1 MLYFDFCEFK
11 RNRYLFSNL
20 LAFIPRFCAF
30 PLSLSHLSWTHPR
43 LVPSK
48 RKWASIIH
56 VWNYGHR
63 LNNDHNHNNQRRS
76 KPRWEREKKKKG
88 RDRLKPTWREPWNF
102 GTIFLQQT
110 HQEYDDS
117 TWLPIKSLLT
127 QQELLRMLYW
137 SLSFNPLTRGKEIL
151 FSRLRILLYV
161 AAL

>member
-1 MLYFDFCEFK
+1 MFETMVIVL
-11 RNRYLFSNL
+11 
-20 LAFIPRFCAF
+20 IM
-30 PLSLSHLSWTHPR
+30 
-43 LVPSK
+43 
-48 RKWASIIH
+48 IIIIIIKEEA
-56 VWNYGHR
+56 
-63 LNNDHNHNNQRRS
+63 NQG
-76 KPRWEREKKKKG
+76 EREKKKKKG

-151 FSRLRILLYV
+151 FSQLRILLYV
-161 AAL
+161 AAMQFPRA

>member
-1 MLYFDFCEFK
+1 MNLKEIDIYFLTSSPS
-11 RNRYLFSNL
+11 Y
-20 LAFIPRFCAF
+20 LAFALF
-30 PLSLSHLSWTHPR
+30 PSPYLIYHELTPVSCHPNENEPQSFMFETMVIV
-43 LVPSK
+43 LIM
-48 RKWASIIH
+48 IIIIIIKEEA
-56 VWNYGHR
+56 
-63 LNNDHNHNNQRRS
+63 NQG
-76 KPRWEREKKKKG
+76 EREKKKKKG

-151 FSRLRILLYV
+151 FSQLRILLYV
-161 AAL
+161 AAMQFPRA